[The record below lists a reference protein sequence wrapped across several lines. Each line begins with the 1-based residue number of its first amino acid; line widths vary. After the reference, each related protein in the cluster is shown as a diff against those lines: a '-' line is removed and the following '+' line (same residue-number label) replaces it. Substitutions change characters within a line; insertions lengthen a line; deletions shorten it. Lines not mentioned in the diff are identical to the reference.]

1 MKKSI
6 ILILLLIATITVCQN
21 QRASAS
27 KKTILPKSLS
37 INFIKANLQLSQ
49 SKPVLQFVGAAFDP
63 LDSTIVYD
71 MYGSSGSLTSVI
83 FFKNGVQQS
92 SSGISISGNY
102 HSGGATLFIV
112 TGSITRGGSSF
123 SVNGIYDI
131 S

>member
-6 ILILLLIATITVCQN
+6 ILTFLLVATITVCQN

-27 KKTILPKSLS
+27 KKIANPKALTISL
-37 INFIKANLQLSQ
+37 IRLNLKLSQ
-49 SKPVLQFVGAAFDP
+49 PKPVLQFVGAAFDP

-83 FFKNGVQQS
+83 VFKNGVQQS

-102 HSGGATLFIV
+102 HPGGANLFIV

-123 SVNGIYDI
+123 SVNGTYDI